1 MTSLGGM
8 GRVLG
13 QRGILR
19 AVVRKLPLAG
29 GRLPAE
35 DAEEDPW
42 DSPEGDG
49 SQATAQHSTP
59 LDFWSS
65 VLPVCWGD

>member
-1 MTSLGGM
+1 M
-8 GRVLG
+8 GRGLG

-19 AVVRKLPLAG
+19 AFVRKQPSAG

-35 DAEEDPW
+35 DAEEDLW
-42 DSPEGDG
+42 ESPEGDG
-49 SQATAQHSTP
+49 SQATMQHSTP

-65 VLPVCWGD
+65 VLPVWWGD